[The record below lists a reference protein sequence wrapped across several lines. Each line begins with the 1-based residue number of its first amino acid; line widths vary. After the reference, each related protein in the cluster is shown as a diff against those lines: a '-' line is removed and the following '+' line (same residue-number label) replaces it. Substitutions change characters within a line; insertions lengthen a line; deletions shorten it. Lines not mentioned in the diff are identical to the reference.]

1 MFLNAST
8 STAWRVITDPGAVR
22 LLTQLQSRQQLQPF
36 LLHSLSVKEFSER
49 FELSLN
55 AGHYRIKTFER
66 AVLIAVQ
73 HLEGRRGRAIKHYVA
88 TANGFF
94 VPFNQTRTESF
105 ERFMNESTA
114 PAFTQF
120 MRLLMRAG
128 AELVRDTKEVGF
140 RLYNA
145 GGYVNAD
152 FSPRGQEFDLLQA
165 LLAPD
170 APALMSSFAP
180 LQLTH
185 ESAKALQLQM
195 MDLLNRY
202 GSQNGPDAYQM
213 HVGLTPGT
221 YEF

>member
-1 MFLNAST
+1 MSLKA

-22 LLTQLQSRQQLQPF
+22 LLTRLGSRQQLQPF

-66 AVLIAVQ
+66 AGLIAVQ
-73 HLEGRRGRAIKHYVA
+73 HLEGRRGRAIKHYIA

-94 VPFNQTRTESF
+94 VPFNQTRTESL

-114 PAFTQF
+114 PVFAQF
-120 MRLLMRAG
+120 MRLLAHAG
-128 AELVRDTKEVGF
+128 AELVRDTKELGF

-170 APALMSSFAP
+170 APALMSSFTP
-180 LQLTH
+180 LRLTH
-185 ESAKALQLQM
+185 ERAKALQLEM
-195 MDLLNRY
+195 MSLLERY
-202 GSQNGPDAYQM
+202 GSQNGPDTYQM
-213 HVGLTPGT
+213 HVGLTPGN
-221 YEF
+221 YDM

>member
-1 MFLNAST
+1 MRSAAS
-8 STAWRVITDPGAVR
+8 SRTAWRVITDPSAAR
-22 LLTQLQSRQQLQPF
+22 LLTRLSSREQMQPF

-49 FELSLN
+49 FGLSLN

-66 AVLIAVQ
+66 FGLIAVNR
-73 HLEGRRGRAIKHYVA
+73 LESRRGRAIKHYAA

-94 VPFNQTRTESF
+94 VPFNQTRSETL
-105 ERFMNESTA
+105 ERFMDESTA

-120 MRLLMRAG
+120 MRSLARAG
-128 AELVRDTKEVGF
+128 AELVRDTKELGF

-170 APALMSSFAP
+170 APALMLSFTP

-185 ESAKALQLQM
+185 ESAKALQLEIM
-195 MDLLNRY
+195 ELLRRY

-221 YEF
+221 HEF